1 MMLRSLVSVATAV
14 VVLALPMGALAV
26 HGPGDGGAAYTL
38 PTPTNYLFNGKYI
51 QQAPTPAAVDVV
63 SVAQPSGFDYGDAAI
78 GAGVGVLVVVV
89 VAGTAL
95 VVRHEQ
101 HGGHGHAAV

>member
-1 MMLRSLVSVATAV
+1 MLRSLVSVATAV

-26 HGPGDGGAAYTL
+26 HGPGDGGSAYTL
-38 PTPTNYLFNGKYI
+38 PTPVNYLFDAKYI
-51 QQAPTPAAVDVV
+51 QQAPEPAAVDVV
-63 SVAQPSGFDYGDAAI
+63 SYSSPSGFDYGDAAI
-78 GAGVGVLVVVV
+78 GAGVGALVVVI